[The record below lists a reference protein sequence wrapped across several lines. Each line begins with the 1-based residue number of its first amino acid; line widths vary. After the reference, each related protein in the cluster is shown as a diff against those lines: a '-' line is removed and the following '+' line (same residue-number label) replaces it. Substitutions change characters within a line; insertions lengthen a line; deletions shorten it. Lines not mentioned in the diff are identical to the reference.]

1 MTTGTNALLSI
12 RNTLCQVEVRG
23 KDNMVKMLRCVQAL
37 EALAAE
43 VEKQEK
49 EETHGSNDLGAGQ
62 SDSL

>member
-1 MTTGTNALLSI
+1 MAESTNALLSI

-23 KDNMVKMLRCVQAL
+23 KENMVKMLRCVQAL

-49 EETHGSNDLGAGQ
+49 EKANGSNDLGAGQ

>member
-1 MTTGTNALLSI
+1 MAESTNALLSI

-23 KDNMVKMLRCVQAL
+23 KENMVKMLRCVQAL

-49 EETHGSNDLGAGQ
+49 EEANGSNNLGAGQ
-62 SDSL
+62 SDGL

>member
-1 MTTGTNALLSI
+1 MAESTNALLSI

-23 KDNMVKMLRCVQAL
+23 KENMVKMLRCVQAL

-49 EETHGSNDLGAGQ
+49 EEIHGSNDLGTGQ

>member
-49 EETHGSNDLGAGQ
+49 EEVNGSNNLGAGQ
-62 SDSL
+62 SDGL

>member
-1 MTTGTNALLSI
+1 MSAGNNALLSI

-23 KDNMVKMLRCVQAL
+23 KDNMVKMLRCIQAL

-49 EETHGSNDLGAGQ
+49 EAIHGSNDLGAGQ